1 METLAVVLV
10 LSSSVMHATWNM
22 LARRSGDPY
31 AFFVCLNA
39 AALILWLP
47 FALPLYLNDSIE
59 PLSYGLILLSGS
71 LQIAYFAF
79 LGAAYRRGGLAL
91 VYPIAR
97 GTGVA
102 IVPVA
107 ALALFDE
114 RPSILAAAGIAVV
127 LAGLSLIGLHGYRAQ
142 EQLHQD
148 GVNQAALFALL
159 TGLTIACYSLVDK
172 RGVQDVNPI
181 VYGYG
186 LILVAVVLQV
196 PYVLL
201 RKRRDVV
208 VEWRRSRWPV
218 VIGGVLSL
226 GTYVLVL
233 FALQTAN
240 VGVVVPLRET
250 SIVFGVILGITVLRE
265 RLARLQIAAAVTI
278 GIGALAIAI
287 GG

>member
-1 METLAVVLV
+1 
-10 LSSSVMHATWNM
+10 
-22 LARRSGDPY
+22 
-31 AFFVCLNA
+31 
-39 AALILWLP
+39 
-47 FALPLYLNDSIE
+47 
-59 PLSYGLILLSGS
+59 
-71 LQIAYFAF
+71 
-79 LGAAYRRGGLAL
+79 
-91 VYPIAR
+91 
-97 GTGVA
+97 
-102 IVPVA
+102 
-107 ALALFDE
+107 
-114 RPSILAAAGIAVV
+114 
-127 LAGLSLIGLHGYRAQ
+127 
-142 EQLHQD
+142 
-148 GVNQAALFALL
+148 
-159 TGLTIACYSLVDK
+159 LVDK

-208 VEWRRSRWPV
+208 VEWRRSRWPIL
-218 VIGGVLSL
+218 IGGVLSL

-250 SIVFGVILGITVLRE
+250 SIVFGVILGITVLHE

-278 GIGALAIAI
+278 GSGALAIAI